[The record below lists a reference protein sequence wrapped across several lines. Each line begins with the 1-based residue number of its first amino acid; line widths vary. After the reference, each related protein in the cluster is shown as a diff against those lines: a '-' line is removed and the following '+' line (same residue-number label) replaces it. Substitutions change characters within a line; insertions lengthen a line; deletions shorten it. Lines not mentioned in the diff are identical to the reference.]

1 MIPDSIRNHFNKWLS
16 ESKGDANGITSVKL
30 LSGGCINECIAVF
43 ASSGSY
49 FIKYNL
55 TDKFPG
61 MFAAEEKGLEL
72 LRNADCIQ
80 IPEVIYQGSSDMYSY
95 LVLEF
100 IEAVEQK
107 ENFWE
112 NFGKNMA
119 KVHQVSHI
127 SFGLDHDNFIGSL
140 PQKNKIHSFWDEFLA
155 VERFQPLV
163 KQSFDLGL
171 LGREDIRGFEIL
183 FGKIKSFIPE
193 ENPSLLH
200 GDLWSGNYITASNG
214 EACLIDPAVYFGHR
228 EMDIAMTKLFGG
240 FSQAFYRSYNDEY
253 PLEKGWEKRIEINQL
268 YPLLVHLIL
277 FGASYAGQIRYI
289 LKSIN

>member
-1 MIPDSIRNHFNKWLS
+1 MIPESIRDHFNKWLS
-16 ESKGDANGITSVKL
+16 ENNGDANGITSAKL
-30 LSGGCINECIAVF
+30 LSGGCINDCLVVY

-55 TDKFPG
+55 TDKFPA
-61 MFAAEEKGLEL
+61 MFDAEEKGLEL

-80 IPEVIYQGSSDMYSY
+80 IPEVIYQGISGIYSF
-95 LVLEF
+95 LVLEY
-100 IEAVEQK
+100 IEAGQQK
-107 ENFWE
+107 ANFWD
-112 NFGKNMA
+112 NLGKNLA
-119 KVHQVSHI
+119 RLHSVSNS
-127 SFGLDHDNFIGSL
+127 SFGLDHDNYIGSL
-140 PQKNKIHSFWDEFLA
+140 PQKNKTHASWDEFMA
-155 VERFQPLV
+155 VQRFHPLV

-171 LGREDIRGFEIL
+171 LGREDIRGFDRLI
-183 FGKIKSFIPE
+183 GKLRNLIPE
-193 ENPSLLH
+193 EDPSLLH

-240 FSQAFYRSYNDEY
+240 FSPAFYRSYNEEY
-253 PLEKGWEKRIEINQL
+253 PLEKGWEKRLEMNQL

-289 LKSIN
+289 LKSF

>member
-1 MIPDSIRNHFNKWLS
+1 MIPESIRDHFNKWLS
-16 ESKGDANGITSVKL
+16 ENKGDANGITSAKL
-30 LSGGCINECIAVF
+30 LSGGCINDCLVVY

-55 TDKFPG
+55 TDKYPG
-61 MFAAEEKGLEL
+61 MFEAEEKGLEL

-80 IPEVIYQGSSDMYSY
+80 IPEVIYQGISGIYSF
-95 LVLEF
+95 LVLEY
-100 IEAVEQK
+100 IEAGQQK
-107 ENFWE
+107 ANFWD
-112 NFGKNMA
+112 NFGKNLA
-119 KVHQVSHI
+119 RLHSVSNS
-127 SFGLDHDNFIGSL
+127 SFGLDHDNYIGSL
-140 PQKNKIHSFWDEFLA
+140 PQKNKTHASWDEFMA
-155 VERFQPLV
+155 VQRFQPLV

-171 LGREDIRGFEIL
+171 LGHEDIRGFDRLI
-183 FGKIKSFIPE
+183 GKLRNLIPE
-193 ENPSLLH
+193 EDPSLLH

-240 FSQAFYRSYNDEY
+240 FSPAFYLSYNEEY
-253 PLEKGWEKRIEINQL
+253 PLEKGWEKRLEMNQL

-289 LKSIN
+289 LKSF